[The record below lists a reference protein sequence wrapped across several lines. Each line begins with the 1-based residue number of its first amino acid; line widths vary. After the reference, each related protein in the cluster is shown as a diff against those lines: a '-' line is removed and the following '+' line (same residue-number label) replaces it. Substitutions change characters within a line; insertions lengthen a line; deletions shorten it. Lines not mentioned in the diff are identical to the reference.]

1 MRRRTTVARQKSA
14 TLRLSVTRRLGQLY
28 SLEITLLRA
37 NRVACRVPVELQ
49 WHLPDRE
56 PEEVRWYLEDFLD
69 EGGAPARVRAKRAR
83 EILHRWGTELY
94 HCLFVTPPGAEPIRE
109 ELRRNIGNLQ
119 IEIASTEG
127 DGDDLPW
134 EVLRSGDCGIPLCL
148 AAKSF
153 LRTRLASSSRPIK
166 MGCNKSPCRLLL
178 VISRPAGT
186 QDVSYRSI
194 ASKIFAVLRSNPVF
208 EISVL
213 RPSTFTALAKTLRD
227 AQADGSAFD
236 VVHFDGHGIHA
247 GIGNAGP
254 SELAPGGYIVFE
266 DEHPG
271 EARFISGSEFGALM
285 TECGV
290 AAVVLNAC
298 RSARGAED
306 IRVDEKGRRIT
317 SFADHLVSQGVS
329 SVIAMQYNVYVASA
343 ALYMEEFYRQL
354 GRGISFAVAATLA
367 RKHLSSDQRRGTADS
382 TEIDDWFVPNVFQ
395 AGANLSFRTES
406 SPGKTKTRRGGYF
419 PLAGTLPPAPD
430 LGFIGSDDALLTID
444 RAFDHN
450 NVVLV
455 HGLAGAGKTATA
467 IEFAHWYR
475 DTNRSVELTLFSSF
489 EHHETLEKLLASL
502 EPFIRTGR
510 TGSSSSS
517 GEARAQTIQA
527 LSGKAP
533 LWIWDNVETV
543 ERMPRK
549 RKDELVEFLKEAS
562 RAGVKFLLTSRDS
575 QENWFRQAATG
586 VRMPPLRLSECIDFA
601 VCLARRL
608 GSVLGDLADV
618 QPILEYSQGN
628 PLVLTVALR
637 TFLYPRGPSTDSAEL
652 FVERL
657 QAGEGLFD
665 ESVEQGR
672 SRSLLASLEYG
683 FNRAFND
690 TELRVLALLYLFR
703 SYANTNILLVMG
715 HRPTA
720 PENVGLSNHDFSWT
734 LSELEGHTPD
744 SLEAILV
751 KAARLGLLTRSKQ
764 NHYWLHPAIQMHLKR
779 FFDRFYAT
787 RSDSDRV
794 KHAFAETIGVFAI
807 MFTVLYS
814 QGSREKSIDALSQEE
829 DNLHHALTLSHTNGW
844 WQAEIGALHGLFTLL
859 SHQGRFQEWD
869 DVFLQVSSD
878 FISVKLGPIDGREK
892 WWSFV
897 MDHCL
902 RVVYRVGD
910 LKQAESIARRIL
922 RWERAACRSIKKKA
936 VTDLGP
942 ADRKK
947 LQFLG
952 IAVGRLAD
960 IKRDMGD
967 PECLRLNR
975 ESIRIYRTLQD
986 RAQLSVR
993 LFNLGHV
1000 FKNVPQLR
1008 NLDEAAKYY
1017 TEAYKSYPEHD
1028 YLARAQCLGQLG
1040 ALSLARLE
1048 NGVESGLSERQMLRH
1063 LNDSVHY
1070 YEDALRMIP
1079 SDALIDLARV
1089 HNQLGAVLRFSKAEH
1104 LRAVDHFKKA
1114 IALFEVAQEWLE
1126 SAIARVNVA
1135 QMLAILSRK
1144 EEAQEFVKDAIAI
1157 FESVNYSGRY
1167 LQHARKLIGKGGR
1180 IA

>member
-1 MRRRTTVARQKSA
+1 MHRRTTVASQKNA
-14 TLRLSVTRRLGQLY
+14 ILRLSVTRRLGQLY
-28 SLEITLLRA
+28 FLEITLLRA

-69 EGGAPARVRAKRAR
+69 EGGAPASVRAKRAR
-83 EILHRWGTELY
+83 EILHSWGTELY
-94 HCLFVTPPGAEPIRE
+94 HRLFVTPPGAEPIRE

-119 IEIASTEG
+119 MEIASTGG

-134 EVLRSGDCGIPLCL
+134 EVLRGADSGIPLCL

-153 LRTRLASSSRPIK
+153 LRTRLASSSRSTK
-166 MGCNKSPCRLLL
+166 MGRDNNPCRLLL

-186 QDVSYRSI
+186 QDVGYRSI
-194 ASKIFAVLRSNPVF
+194 ASKIFAALRGNPAF

-227 AQADGSAFD
+227 AQVDGRAFD
-236 VVHFDGHGIHA
+236 VVHFDGHGIHT
-247 GIGNAGP
+247 GVGNARPG
-254 SELAPGGYIVFE
+254 ELAPGGYIVFE

-271 EARFISGSEFGALM
+271 GVRFISGWEFGALM

-306 IRVDEKGRRIT
+306 VRVDQKGRRIT

-343 ALYMEEFYRQL
+343 VLYMEEFYRQL
-354 GRGISFAVAATLA
+354 GRGASFAVAATLA

-382 TEIDDWFVPNVFQ
+382 TEIDDWFVPIVFV
-395 AGANLSFRTES
+395 AGENLSFHTAS

-450 NVVLV
+450 NIVLL

-467 IEFAHWYR
+467 IEFAHWYK

-489 EHHETLEKLLASL
+489 EHHQTVEELLASL
-502 EPFIRTGR
+502 EPFIRPGR
-510 TGSSSSS
+510 TGSSFSS
-517 GEARAQTIQA
+517 GEVRMQA
-527 LSGKAP
+527 IHRLSGKEP

-543 ERMPRK
+543 EQMPRE
-549 RKDELVEFLKEAS
+549 RKDELVEFLREAS
-562 RAGVKFLLTSRDS
+562 RAGIKFLLTSRDS
-575 QENWFRQAATG
+575 QENWLRQTATG

-601 VCLARRL
+601 ACLARRL
-608 GSVLGDLADV
+608 GNVLGDLADV

-637 TFLYPRGPSTDSAEL
+637 TFLYAQSPSGDSAEL

-665 ESVEQGR
+665 EGFEQGR

-690 TELRVLALLYLFR
+690 TELRVLALLHLFR

-734 LSELEGHTPD
+734 LSELEAHTPH

-751 KAARLGLLTRSKQ
+751 KASRLGLLTRSKQ
-764 NHYWLHPAIQMHLKR
+764 NHYWLHPAIQTHLKR
-779 FFDRFYAT
+779 FFDHLYGRT
-787 RSDSDRV
+787 GSDRV
-794 KHAFAETIGVFAI
+794 KRAFAETIGVFAI

-814 QGSREKSIDALSQEE
+814 HGSREQSIDVLSQEE
-829 DNLHHALTLSHTNGW
+829 DNLHHALDLSHTNGW

-859 SHQGRFQEWD
+859 SHQGRLKEWD
-869 DVFLQVSSD
+869 DLFLPVSSD
-878 FISVKLGPIDGREK
+878 FISVKLGPIVGREK

-902 RVVYRVGD
+902 RIVYRVGD

-922 RWERAACRSIKKKA
+922 RWERAACRTIRKKPVKA
-936 VTDLGP
+936 LSP
-942 ADRKK
+942 AERQK

-967 PECLRLNR
+967 AACLKLNR

-1008 NLDEAAKYY
+1008 DLDEAASYY
-1017 TEAYKSYPEHD
+1017 TEAYNSYPERDH
-1028 YLARAQCLGQLG
+1028 LARAQCLGQLG

-1048 NGVESGLSERQMLRH
+1048 EGAESGLPERQLLQH

-1070 YEDALRMIP
+1070 YEDALSMIP
-1079 SDALIDLARV
+1079 SDAIIDLARV
-1089 HNQLGAVLRFSKAEH
+1089 HNQLGAVLRFSKSEH
-1104 LRAVDHFKKA
+1104 LRAVDHFKKG
-1114 IALFEVAQEWLE
+1114 IAFFDVALEWLE

-1157 FESVNYSGRY
+1157 FESVNYSGPY

>member
-14 TLRLSVTRRLGQLY
+14 TLRLSVTRRSGQLY

-69 EGGAPARVRAKRAR
+69 EGGAPASVRAKRAR
-83 EILHRWGTELY
+83 EIIHRWGTELY
-94 HCLFVTPPGAEPIRE
+94 DCLFVTPAGAEPIRE

-153 LRTRLASSSRPIK
+153 LRTRLASSSRPTR
-166 MGCNKSPCRLLL
+166 MGRNKSPCRLLL

-306 IRVDEKGRRIT
+306 IRVDEKGRRVT

-343 ALYMEEFYRQL
+343 VLYMEEFYRQL
-354 GRGISFAVAATLA
+354 GRGVSFAVAATLA

-382 TEIDDWFVPNVFQ
+382 TEIDDWFVPIVFQ

-467 IEFAHWYR
+467 IEFAHWYK
-475 DTNRSVELTLFSSF
+475 DTNRSIELTLFSSF
-489 EHHETLEKLLASL
+489 EHHETLEELLASL

-575 QENWFRQAATG
+575 QENWFRQTATG

-608 GSVLGDLADV
+608 GTVLGDLADV

-628 PLVLTVALR
+628 PLVLTVALVGSSR
-637 TFLYPRGPSTDSAEL
+637 VD
-652 FVERL
+652 L
-657 QAGEGLFD
+657 QACK
-665 ESVEQGR
+665 
-672 SRSLLASLEYG
+672 LEY
-683 FNRAFND
+683 
-690 TELRVLALLYLFR
+690 
-703 SYANTNILLVMG
+703 
-715 HRPTA
+715 
-720 PENVGLSNHDFSWT
+720 
-734 LSELEGHTPD
+734 
-744 SLEAILV
+744 
-751 KAARLGLLTRSKQ
+751 
-764 NHYWLHPAIQMHLKR
+764 
-779 FFDRFYAT
+779 
-787 RSDSDRV
+787 
-794 KHAFAETIGVFAI
+794 
-807 MFTVLYS
+807 
-814 QGSREKSIDALSQEE
+814 SI
-829 DNLHHALTLSHTNGW
+829 
-844 WQAEIGALHGLFTLL
+844 
-859 SHQGRFQEWD
+859 
-869 DVFLQVSSD
+869 VSP
-878 FISVKLGPIDGREK
+878 K
-892 WWSFV
+892 
-897 MDHCL
+897 
-902 RVVYRVGD
+902 
-910 LKQAESIARRIL
+910 
-922 RWERAACRSIKKKA
+922 
-936 VTDLGP
+936 
-942 ADRKK
+942 
-947 LQFLG
+947 
-952 IAVGRLAD
+952 
-960 IKRDMGD
+960 
-967 PECLRLNR
+967 
-975 ESIRIYRTLQD
+975 
-986 RAQLSVR
+986 
-993 LFNLGHV
+993 
-1000 FKNVPQLR
+1000 
-1008 NLDEAAKYY
+1008 
-1017 TEAYKSYPEHD
+1017 
-1028 YLARAQCLGQLG
+1028 
-1040 ALSLARLE
+1040 
-1048 NGVESGLSERQMLRH
+1048 
-1063 LNDSVHY
+1063 
-1070 YEDALRMIP
+1070 
-1079 SDALIDLARV
+1079 
-1089 HNQLGAVLRFSKAEH
+1089 
-1104 LRAVDHFKKA
+1104 
-1114 IALFEVAQEWLE
+1114 
-1126 SAIARVNVA
+1126 
-1135 QMLAILSRK
+1135 
-1144 EEAQEFVKDAIAI
+1144 
-1157 FESVNYSGRY
+1157 
-1167 LQHARKLIGKGGR
+1167 
-1180 IA
+1180 